1 MTKKTKKSKED
12 KLFDN
17 LLKVTRQY
25 MTGRSFVPLSLTEL
39 TEKLQIPPQHKQIF
53 LKAINTLIKNGD
65 VELAKGRYHWKED
78 RSEVVSGVIRMHH
91 RGFGFVETDDQ
102 NISKEDVFIPK
113 HLTGN
118 AVDGD
123 RVEIIINHESISEK
137 GPEGRVINIVKR
149 GRTHIAGI
157 IRDFNKHGEIIAYV
171 PILGL
176 SQRVVVDPAGN
187 KTLVVGDRIIMEVI
201 DWGTKDTETL
211 ARFSQFLSHISDHQ
225 GDTKAAIESFSLRAE
240 FPDEVINEAHNFGT
254 SVPRTTLK
262 DREDLREL
270 ECITIDPD
278 TAKDFDDALTL
289 TKDKKGNYHLGVHIA
304 DVTHYVR
311 PGTALDEEAR
321 KRCNSTY
328 FPDYCLPMLPKEL
341 SNNLCS
347 LKPRV
352 NRLTVS
358 VLMVIDKKGDL
369 VDYRIA
375 RTVIKSQKRF
385 TYKEAKQVLEKKKPS
400 PHYKML
406 SQMEELCHLLKKKR
420 FERGSLDLSL
430 PDLVVIVDEEGFPQR
445 TEYVEYDIT
454 HQLVEEFMLKANE
467 IIATDLCEK
476 GKDLTYRVHDLPAE
490 ENIKDFVA
498 LARSFGFE
506 LADTPTPEELQT
518 FFDKATETPYG
529 AHLASSY
536 IRRMRMAVYSPEN
549 IGHYGLSLTHYCHFT
564 SPIRRY
570 ADLIVHRILFNEE
583 MSRQELENISNQ
595 CSEQERISAKAET
608 SVILLKKLR
617 LLDAIHQHDPAT
629 EFDAVITQVKPWGIT
644 IDIPAFMLESFIH
657 VSELGDEYFEYEE
670 RAMRFRGTSTGA
682 IFRSGEDIKVMLRS
696 VNFIILESKWD
707 IISPPKKETKKSSKK
722 EKNVKKTV
730 KKEQKQ
736 AKKPVKKVKKNAKD
750 RKPGKPQKKGA
761 FSKKRSKA

>member
-1 MTKKTKKSKED
+1 MTKKIKKSKEE

-25 MTGRSFVPLSLTEL
+25 MTGRSFVPLFLSEL
-39 TEKLQIPPQHKQIF
+39 MEKLTIPAQHKTIF
-53 LKAINTLIKNGD
+53 KEVLNTLIKNGD
-65 VELAKGRYHWKED
+65 VELSKSRYHWKED
-78 RSEVVSGVIRMHH
+78 RSEIVSGIIRMHH

-102 NISKEDVFIPK
+102 NASKEDVFIPK
-113 HLTGN
+113 HLTAN

-123 RVEIIINHESISEK
+123 HVEIIINHESISEK
-137 GPEGRVINIVKR
+137 GPEGRVVNITKR

-157 IRDFNKHGEIIAYV
+157 IRDFDKHGDIIAYV

-187 KTLVVGDRIIMEVI
+187 KSLVIGDRIIMEVI
-201 DWGTKDTETL
+201 DWGTKETETC
-211 ARFSQFLSHISDHQ
+211 ARFTQFLSHISDHQ
-225 GDTKAAIESFSLRAE
+225 GDTKAAIEAFSLRSE
-240 FPDEVINEAHNFGT
+240 FPHNAIEEAHQFGKT
-254 SVPRTTLK
+254 VPASEIK
-262 DREDLREL
+262 KREDLRGL

-278 TAKDFDDALTL
+278 TAKDFDDALSL
-289 TKDKKGNYHLGVHIA
+289 TKDRKGNYHLGVHIA

-311 PGTALDEEAR
+311 PGSALDDEAR

-358 VLMVIDKKGDL
+358 VLMTIDKKGNL
-369 VDYRIA
+369 VNYRIT
-375 RTVIKSQKRF
+375 RGVIKSQKRF
-385 TYKEAKQVLEKKKPS
+385 TYKEAKLVLDQKKES
-400 PHYKML
+400 PHYPMMQ
-406 SQMEELCHLLKKKR
+406 QMKELCHLLKEKR

-430 PDLVVIVDEEGFPQR
+430 PDLVVIVDAEGFPQR

-467 IIATDLCEK
+467 IIATDLSEK
-476 GKDLTYRVHDLPAE
+476 GKDLTYRVHDYPAE
-490 ENIKDFVA
+490 ENIKDFVL

-506 LADTPTPEELQT
+506 IPDAPTPEELQK
-518 FFDKATETPYG
+518 FFDEATASPYG

-570 ADLIVHRILFNEE
+570 ADLIVHRILFDGD
-583 MSRQELENISNQ
+583 MPRAELENISNQ
-595 CSEQERISAKAET
+595 CSDQERVSAKAET

-629 EFDAVITQVKPWGIT
+629 EYDAVITQVKPWGIT
-644 IDIPAFMLESFIH
+644 IEIPAIMLESFIH

-670 RAMRFRGTSTGA
+670 RKMRFRGTSTGTV
-682 IFRSGEDIKVMLRS
+682 FRSGEDLKVMLRS

-707 IISPPKKETKKSSKK
+707 IVSPPVSSKK
-722 EKNVKKTV
+722 TPKQRPAKKT
-730 KKEQKQ
+730 KKAAGKAVQKNKKSPKTKGR
-736 AKKPVKKVKKNAKD
+736 AK
-750 RKPGKPQKKGA
+750 
-761 FSKKRSKA
+761 SRSKG